1 MSKKIVAIGG
11 GENGRINSKGVQK
24 PYETKEIDQEIVRI
38 SGKAKPHFLFLAHSQ
53 IPFGETAE
61 RNYYQVM
68 RKIYGDMLGCEVR
81 WLKISELK
89 ENFNKAKEDVK
100 WSDIIYEGGGDTYDM
115 INLWKETGFDII
127 LKEAWESG
135 KVMCGVSAGAIA
147 WFTYGNTLDPRMI
160 DAECNKIYG
169 LGFIDAYISPH
180 CQKEGKRESEI
191 RSLKYINKIGLSVSN
206 CAAIEIID
214 DKYRIIK
221 SKPIEDV
228 FEPYVLKTF
237 WKNEE
242 MFEEEISNIQE
253 FKPISDLLSTQPT

>member
-61 RNYYQVM
+61 RNYYEVM

-214 DKYRIIK
+214 DQYRIIK

-242 MFEEEISNIQE
+242 MFEEEINNIQE

>member
-61 RNYYQVM
+61 RNYYEVM

-81 WLKISELK
+81 WLKILELK

-214 DKYRIIK
+214 DQYRIIK

-242 MFEEEISNIQE
+242 MFEEEINNIQE
-253 FKPISDLLSTQPT
+253 FKPTSDLLSTQPT